1 MSSLVMSREELKNII
16 RDELNK
22 YLEEEEILT
31 DANLYHKKDGTFGS
45 KKTGNVKSLS
55 KPAADRLN
63 IDQKHVGKG
72 IVANDPEKT
81 RVRYNMADC
90 GRVRVSDGGEHDIK
104 YRCRDYPKRYD
115 EKLDPK
121 AKRQAEIAYCRKLG
135 LRYASEVIEDFLKR
149 TNAASLASKGELY
162 KKAK

>member
-1 MSSLVMSREELKNII
+1 
-16 RDELNK
+16 
-22 YLEEEEILT
+22 
-31 DANLYHKKDGTFGS
+31 
-45 KKTGNVKSLS
+45 
-55 KPAADRLN
+55 
-63 IDQKHVGKG
+63 
-72 IVANDPEKT
+72 
-81 RVRYNMADC
+81 MADC
-90 GRVRVSDGGEHDIK
+90 GRVRVSDGGDHDIK